1 MKNIPNAMKFSTHSS
16 SSSLI
21 INMIFQN
28 ADLGPKLKAW
38 ANLNSKLNA
47 PDFFEIWQ
55 SEQIEH
61 ANYEYINCN

>member
-1 MKNIPNAMKFSTHSS
+1 MKFSASL
-16 SSSLI
+16 LI
-21 INMIFQN
+21 INMIFET
-28 ADLGPKLKAW
+28 ADLAPKLKAW

>member
-1 MKNIPNAMKFSTHSS
+1 MKNIPNAMKFSASL
-16 SSSLI
+16 LI
-21 INMIFQN
+21 INMIFET
-28 ADLGPKLKAW
+28 ADLGSKLKAW
-38 ANLNSKLNA
+38 AHLISKLNA

>member
-1 MKNIPNAMKFSTHSS
+1 
-16 SSSLI
+16 
-21 INMIFQN
+21 MIFET
-28 ADLGPKLKAW
+28 ADLGSKLKAW
-38 ANLNSKLNA
+38 AHLSSKLNA